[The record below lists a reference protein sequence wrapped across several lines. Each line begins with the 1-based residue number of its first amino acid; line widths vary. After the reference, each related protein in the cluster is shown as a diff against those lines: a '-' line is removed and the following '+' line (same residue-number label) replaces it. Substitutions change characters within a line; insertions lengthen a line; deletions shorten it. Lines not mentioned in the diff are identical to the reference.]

1 MTKKHT
7 LLLVACLVLATSHAM
22 ALDLSRYVKRDYAPQ
37 ADSLTYVLVEQFM
50 NKSRGIFFSS
60 PKRSTSDTR
69 YIYWQQA
76 HAMDALIYSYE
87 RIKNSDQKLALTYA
101 TYMRRWY
108 ANHANNYE
116 RIAGDDTGFANH
128 FIDDMC
134 WIGNTLMRMSEAL
147 GDDKFANTA
156 RRLYDM
162 HIRPY
167 GKVTDGGLGFP
178 QTTDKTDPRSTCTCA
193 PACRLAAMLY
203 NKYGEEKYKDDALDI
218 YDFFVSTLMHDDGRV
233 EEPPLSYTQGTFGEA
248 CRLLYHIMNNDAK
261 YMATAKKVLVYA
273 ITSGRCVDR
282 GILRHEGESMDQS
295 IFKAVLI
302 PCLVNYVLDDDAE
315 MAARWQIMSFVQ
327 KNADA
332 LLAQL
337 DRDAYPKMYVNY
349 YWGAPFDESKD
360 ASMGAMT
367 SGVSL
372 IENVA
377 RMNRVLK
384 PELTGIVAPTTDGPE
399 KHQGVYAIDGT
410 RVASS
415 AESLHKLPKGIYI
428 VGGKKMVVK

>member
-1 MTKKHT
+1 MIKKHT
-7 LLLVACLVLATSHAM
+7 LLLVACLMLVTSHAM
-22 ALDLSRYVKRDYAPQ
+22 ALDLGRYVKKDYSPQ

-60 PKRSTSDTR
+60 PKRSTTDTR

-87 RIKNSDQKLALTYA
+87 RIKGSNPNLARTYA

-108 ANHANNYE
+108 ANHANNYA
-116 RIAGDDTGFANH
+116 RIAGDDTGFANN

-147 GDDKFANTA
+147 ADDKFADTA

-167 GKVTDGGLGFP
+167 GIETDGGLGFP

-203 NKYGEEKYKDDALDI
+203 NKYGEEKYKNDALDI

-248 CRLLYHIMNNDAK
+248 CRLLYHIMGNDAK

-302 PCLVNYVLDDDAE
+302 PCLVNYVLDDAAE
-315 MAARWQIMSFVQ
+315 TASRFQIFNFLH

-332 LLAQL
+332 LLTQL
-337 DRDAYPKMYVNY
+337 NRDAYPKMYVNY
-349 YWGAPFDESKD
+349 YWGAPFDESKE
-360 ASMGAMT
+360 ASMGAMA

-377 RMNRVLK
+377 RMNLALK
-384 PELTGIVAPTTDGPE
+384 PELTGIIAPTTEGPE
-399 KHQGVYAIDGT
+399 KQQSVYSLGGMLVAKGIQG
-410 RVASS
+410 
-415 AESLHKLPKGIYI
+415 LHKLPKGIYV